1 MQLKVAH
8 HSALLFI
15 VTFVFAAK
23 KGDPCDS
30 KTANQLQF
38 GYEKHQLSLIVLGH
52 SYLEIISIFAHP

>member
-15 VTFVFAAK
+15 VPFVFAAK
-23 KGDPCDS
+23 KDDPCDS

-38 GYEKHQLSLIVLGH
+38 GYNRVCSQSDD
-52 SYLEIISIFAHP
+52 YLEIISIFAHP

>member
-15 VTFVFAAK
+15 VPFVFAAK

-30 KTANQLQF
+30 KTANRLQF
-38 GYEKHQLSLIVLGH
+38 GYESIRYLIDRARSFV
-52 SYLEIISIFAHP
+52 FRNN

>member
-15 VTFVFAAK
+15 VPFVFAAK

-38 GYEKHQLSLIVLGH
+38 GYE
-52 SYLEIISIFAHP
+52 SIRYH